1 MGTFGKD
8 YVWLYSRIVMPKH
21 RVIYLYYA
29 VYSRAENDPCFDNFR
44 IFIKRAVRESSA
56 IKYNFLVIGDTVI
69 PSDLVARMKLM
80 SNVNIHYV
88 PNLGVDLCS
97 FSNMLKHYHKHQS
110 SLFTENS
117 YFFFLNC
124 GTRGPYFSNIRG
136 EGHIWSPEHWMS
148 PFFDRLKGDVAIV
161 GPTISCEIHPHV
173 QTYAALMN
181 SESARVAMELWDC
194 TPGRT
199 KLDIIKSSEV
209 GLSEKLIA
217 GGHNIASVAL
227 YHDLDFRL
235 SENKFCGLETD
246 IGKYFNPFVCYNETE
261 VNRVI
266 NSTRFTYNCLHL
278 DPCDTIFIK
287 FGGEGFK
294 DRLLSQETELRIH
307 QLDKRWD
314 KYLNMAVESKSP
326 SENFQICRN

>member
-1 MGTFGKD
+1 MPMLRLFRGGPARRIIYILLIMFFIPPLYYHIRVGTFGKD

-136 EGHIWSPEHWMS
+136 EGHIWSP
-148 PFFDRLKGDVAIV
+148 
-161 GPTISCEIHPHV
+161 
-173 QTYAALMN
+173 
-181 SESARVAMELWDC
+181 
-194 TPGRT
+194 
-199 KLDIIKSSEV
+199 
-209 GLSEKLIA
+209 
-217 GGHNIASVAL
+217 
-227 YHDLDFRL
+227 
-235 SENKFCGLETD
+235 
-246 IGKYFNPFVCYNETE
+246 
-261 VNRVI
+261 
-266 NSTRFTYNCLHL
+266 
-278 DPCDTIFIK
+278 
-287 FGGEGFK
+287 
-294 DRLLSQETELRIH
+294 
-307 QLDKRWD
+307 
-314 KYLNMAVESKSP
+314 
-326 SENFQICRN
+326 